1 MDKIMVTLLLIV
13 AGIVCSIVVLNAV
26 YPAITGS
33 SGAIIE
39 ATNKIDDRIKSN
51 IRIIEMTH
59 DGSDAYVWIK
69 NTGVSRIDG
78 INNSD
83 VFFGPEGN
91 FDRITYGGSVAPYW
105 EYEIENDER
114 WNQSSTLKITV
125 HSDSSI
131 SGDYFFKI
139 VIPNGLSDQKF
150 YSTD

>member
-39 ATNKIDDRIKSN
+39 AANKIDDRIKSN
-51 IRIIEMTH
+51 ITIIEMTH

-91 FDRITYGGSVAPYW
+91 FDRVPYGGSLAPYW
-105 EYEIENDER
+105 EYEIENDDR
-114 WNQSSTLKITV
+114 WNQSSTLKITI
-125 HSDSSI
+125 HSATPI

-139 VIPNGLSDQKF
+139 VIPNGISAQRY
-150 YSTD
+150 YSTT

>member
-33 SGAIIE
+33 SSAIIE
-39 ATNKIDDRIKSN
+39 AANKIDDRIKSN
-51 IRIIEMTH
+51 ITIIEMTH
-59 DGSDAYVWIK
+59 EGSDAYIWVK

-78 INNSD
+78 ISNSD
-83 VFFGPEGN
+83 VFFGIEGN
-91 FDRITYGGSVAPYW
+91 FDRIPYGGAITPYW

-125 HSDSSI
+125 HASEPI
-131 SGDYFFKI
+131 SGDYFFKV
-139 VIPNGLSDQKF
+139 VIPNGLSDYKY
-150 YSTD
+150 YSTN